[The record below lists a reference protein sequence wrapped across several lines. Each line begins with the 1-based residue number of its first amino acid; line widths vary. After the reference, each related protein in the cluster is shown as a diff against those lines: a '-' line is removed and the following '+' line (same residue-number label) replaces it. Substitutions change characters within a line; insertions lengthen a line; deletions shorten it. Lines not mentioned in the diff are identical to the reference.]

1 MAIEFKCQ
9 NCQKTLRV
17 ADEFAGK
24 KARCPNCQ
32 TILLVESDTETVEPI
47 AVKPPVA
54 SAPQPPAYGQTGTPS
69 ASPFATGNPYNSP
82 AQASQY
88 RTPTRRHSRGEPHR
102 GGLVF
107 GLGIGS
113 IVCCISLIPGIL
125 ALTFGLNDL
134 KAMKE
139 GRMDNEGHGLTLAGT
154 IMGGIM
160 TALAALILLFY
171 AVLIIIA
178 LVTGV

>member
-69 ASPFATGNPYNSP
+69 ASPFATGNPYSSP

-102 GGLVF
+102 GGLVL
-107 GLGIGS
+107 GLGIGAM
-113 IVCCISLIPGIL
+113 VCCPPVGIFPLII
-125 ALTFGLNDL
+125 GLRDL
-134 KAMKE
+134 KAMEK

-171 AVLIIIA
+171 AVLIVISIVA
-178 LVTGV
+178 GA

>member
-47 AVKPPVA
+47 SVQPPL
-54 SAPQPPAYGQTGTPS
+54 SATSQPPAYGQTGTPNV
-69 ASPFATGNPYNSP
+69 SPFATGDSFGSP
-82 AQASQY
+82 ASQAAQY
-88 RTPTRRHSRGEPHR
+88 QSPAPRRSRGEPHR
-102 GGLVF
+102 GGLVL
-107 GLGIGS
+107 GLGIAG
-113 IVCCISLIPGIL
+113 ITCCVCVVPAVL
-125 ALTFGLNDL
+125 ALAIGLLDL

-139 GRMDNEGHGLTLAGT
+139 GRMDDEGHGLTLAGT
-154 IMGGIM
+154 IMGGIV
-160 TALAALILLFY
+160 TGL
-171 AVLIIIA
+171 AVLVLMLNVLRIIVS
-178 LVTGV
+178 L

>member
-32 TILLVESDTETVEPI
+32 TILLVEGDTETVEPTS
-47 AVKPPVA
+47 VQPPVA
-54 SAPQPPAYGQTGTPS
+54 STPQPPAYGQTGTPS
-69 ASPFATGNPYNSP
+69 LSPFATGNPYSRP

-88 RTPTRRHSRGEPHR
+88 LNPTRRSSRGKPHR
-102 GGLVF
+102 GGLVL
-107 GLGIGS
+107 GLGIGAMACY
-113 IVCCISLIPGIL
+113 ICLIPGIL
-125 ALTFGLNDL
+125 ALTFGLQDL

-154 IMGGIM
+154 IIGGIM
-160 TALAALILLFY
+160 TALAVLSLLFNL
-171 AVLIIIA
+171 VLIAISVVA
-178 LVTGV
+178 QA

>member
-32 TILLVESDTETVEPI
+32 TILLVEGDTETVEPTS
-47 AVKPPVA
+47 VQPPVA
-54 SAPQPPAYGQTGTPS
+54 SALQPPAYGQTGTPS
-69 ASPFATGNPYNSP
+69 ASPFATGNPYSSP

-88 RTPTRRHSRGEPHR
+88 LNPTRRPSRGEPHR
-102 GGLVF
+102 GGLVL
-107 GLGIGS
+107 GLGIGA
-113 IVCCISLIPGIL
+113 IACCPLVGIFPLII
-125 ALTFGLNDL
+125 GLRDL

-154 IMGGIM
+154 IIGGIM
-160 TALAALILLFY
+160 TALAVLSLSLIH
-171 AVLIIIA
+171 I
-178 LVTGV
+178 

>member
-9 NCQKTLRV
+9 NCRKTLRV

-47 AVKPPVA
+47 AVKPRVA
-54 SAPQPPAYGQTGTPS
+54 SAPQPPAYGQTGTPI

-88 RTPTRRHSRGEPHR
+88 RPPTRRHSRGEPHR

-107 GLGIGS
+107 GLGIGA
-113 IVCCISLIPGIL
+113 IVCCPLVGIFPLII
-125 ALTFGLNDL
+125 GLRDL
-134 KAMKE
+134 KAMEK

-160 TALAALILLFY
+160 TGLAALGLLFY
-171 AVLIIIA
+171 AVLIVITIVA
-178 LVTGV
+178 GA